1 MKQPPKK
8 GKSNGGYAVL
18 KRTLDFLIA
27 LAALAL
33 TLLPMLVIALLIKAD
48 SHGSAVFRQQRIGR
62 GGKPFTCLKFR
73 TMRESTPASCA
84 TDDLTDADG
93 YITRFGKF
101 LRKASLDELPQLFN
115 VLKGDMSLIGP
126 RPLIPEETDVHRLRM
141 AAGVYS
147 LRPGLT
153 GYAQI
158 HGRDYV
164 TPAEKAA
171 LDEVYLKNFSLK
183 TDLQI
188 FFQSIFYVLLAK
200 DIHEG
205 RKD

>member
-1 MKQPPKK
+1 MKRPLNDGRP
-8 GKSNGGYAVL
+8 GGYAAL
-18 KRTLDFLIA
+18 KRILDFLIA
-27 LAALAL
+27 LFALAL
-33 TLLPMLVIALLIKAD
+33 ALLPMLLIALLIRAD
-48 SHGSAVFRQQRIGR
+48 SRGEPIFRQQRIGR
-62 GGKPFTCLKFR
+62 GGKPFTCYKFR

-84 TDDLTDADG
+84 TDELKDAEG

-101 LRKASLDELPQLFN
+101 LRKTSLDELPQLVN

-126 RPLIPEETDVHRLRM
+126 RPLIPEETQVHELRA
-141 AAGVYS
+141 AAGVYR

-158 HGRDYV
+158 RGRDFV
-164 TPAEKAA
+164 TPEEKAA
-171 LDEVYLKNFSLK
+171 LDEEYLHRISFK

-188 FFQSIFYVLLAK
+188 FFGSIFYVLLAK

-205 RKD
+205 RRD